1 MMAKKEI
8 AVRTIYLQKFFD
20 PGREM
25 VEARGNLQDREALIK
40 AMRRLEMADKTLE
53 QELKPFADKGFDINA
68 ILQHPHENSGEHDLL
83 VTLILSKDN
92 DD

>member
-1 MMAKKEI
+1 MAKKEI

-25 VEARGNLQDREALIK
+25 VEARQNMQDAQALIK

-53 QELKPFADKGFDINA
+53 RELTSFAEKGFDINA
-68 ILQHPHENSGEHDLL
+68 ILQHPRESASEHDLL
-83 VTLILSKDN
+83 VTLILSKDS

>member
-25 VEARGNLQDREALIK
+25 VEARQNLQDTQALIK
-40 AMRRLEMADKTLE
+40 AMRRLELADQTL
-53 QELKPFADKGFDINA
+53 QTELKSFAEKGFDISTV
-68 ILQHPHENSGEHDLL
+68 LQHPRANAGAHDLL
-83 VTLILSKDN
+83 VTLILSKDVES
-92 DD
+92 

>member
-1 MMAKKEI
+1 MANKEI

-25 VEARGNLQDREALIK
+25 VTARRNPQDTQALIK
-40 AMRRLEMADKTLE
+40 AMRRLEMADQTLE
-53 QELKPFADKGFDINA
+53 RELKGFADKGYDIA
-68 ILQHPHENSGEHDLL
+68 SILQHPRDNAEEHDLL

-92 DD
+92 E